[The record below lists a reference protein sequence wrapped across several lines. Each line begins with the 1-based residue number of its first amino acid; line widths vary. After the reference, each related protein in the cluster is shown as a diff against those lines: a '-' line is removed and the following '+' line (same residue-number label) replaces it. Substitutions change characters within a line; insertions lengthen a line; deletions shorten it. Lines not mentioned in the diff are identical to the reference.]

1 MKIKN
6 LKLIIFDVD
15 GVLIN
20 SKQNMK
26 LAFKKMCK
34 KNKIQ
39 NLIFD
44 NYFKKIGIPFS
55 KIMMS
60 LGVKNNIERL
70 KKDYFN
76 FSLDLRKKIKP
87 YEGVYKT
94 LKILQK
100 NYCIAIV
107 TSKSKKN
114 AKNFLNFFFPS
125 INFKV
130 ICSPNKTL
138 KPKPYP
144 HMLLYVCKKLR
155 IQPSNSIYVG
165 DTFFDY
171 KASKGSKMKFVL
183 AQYGYLP
190 NDKRIKTNYKLKKF
204 SDIMELTN
212 D

>member
-1 MKIKN
+1 MKIRG
-6 LKLIIFDVD
+6 LKLIIFDID

-20 SKQNMK
+20 SKKNMQ
-26 LAFKKMCK
+26 LAFKKMCN

-39 NLIFD
+39 HIKFE
-44 NYFKKIGIPFS
+44 NYFQKIGIPFT
-55 KIMMS
+55 KIMFS
-60 LGVKNNIERL
+60 LGVKSNIGGL

-76 FSLDLRKKIKP
+76 FSLGLRRKIKP
-87 YEGVYKT
+87 YKGVYKT

-100 NYCIAIV
+100 NYNLAVV

-114 AKNFLNFFFPS
+114 ARNFLNFFFPL
-125 INFKV
+125 INFKMV
-130 ICSPNKTL
+130 CSPNRNL
-138 KPKPYP
+138 KSKPSP
-144 HMLLYVCKKLR
+144 QMLIHVCKKLKTH
-155 IQPSNSIYVG
+155 PSKSIYVG

-183 AQYGYLP
+183 AQYGYLA

-204 SDIMELTN
+204 SDIMKLIN